1 MEVNLKL
8 REEFFGIIAKQCKL
22 NDPPETKAAL
32 KRLKEMGYSDFESKQ
47 LICQCLEIEIFD
59 TLKKGKPYNDKRYRK
74 NLNNLPEE
82 PVE

>member
-8 REEFFGIIAKQCKL
+8 RDEFFGIIDKQCKL

-32 KRLKEMGYSDFESKQ
+32 KRLTDLGYSVFESKQ
-47 LICQCLEIEIFD
+47 LICQCLGIEIFE
-59 TLKKGKPYNDKRYRK
+59 TLKKGKPYNDIRYRK